1 MLRFSR
7 FGRDWRYNSY
17 MKNKTAVPDILLSEN
32 GVMVA
37 YTHAEF
43 EAKYGQSEPLDD
55 SYDPEIARHDRALFR
70 NRYWSKGPLIAGLF
84 YYLVASSTYVLPARA
99 TSTPVLVTNC

>member
-7 FGRDWRYNSY
+7 SGRDWRYNSY
-17 MKNKTAVPDILLSEN
+17 MKNKPSMPDILLSEN

-43 EAKYGQSEPLDD
+43 EAKYGQSAPLDD

-70 NRYWSKGPLIAGLF
+70 NRYW
-84 YYLVASSTYVLPARA
+84 Y
-99 TSTPVLVTNC
+99 

>member
-7 FGRDWRYNSY
+7 SGRDWRYNSY
-17 MKNKTAVPDILLSEN
+17 MKNKPAMPDILLSEN

-70 NRYWSKGPLIAGLF
+70 NRY
-84 YYLVASSTYVLPARA
+84 
-99 TSTPVLVTNC
+99 

>member
-1 MLRFSR
+1 
-7 FGRDWRYNSY
+7 

-43 EAKYGQSEPLDD
+43 EAKYGQSAPLDD
-55 SYDPEIARHDRALFR
+55 SYDPEIARHDRALFH
-70 NRYWSKGPLIAGLF
+70 NRY
-84 YYLVASSTYVLPARA
+84 
-99 TSTPVLVTNC
+99 